1 MKKIVLVDGNN
12 LLFRSYY
19 ATAYTGNI
27 MRNKEGFPTNG
38 VYGFVNMINK
48 IISEEKPEYMMV
60 AFDIGKTFRHEKY
73 ERYKDGRR
81 ETPDDLKVQFPVAK
95 KILTAMGI
103 KYLECAGYEAD
114 DIIGTISMWC
124 EKDPEYEAL
133 IVSSDKDLLQL
144 ISDETVVKLL
154 KTKDYIWMDK
164 KTFNDTYGFDP
175 IHMIDLK
182 ALMGDSSDNIPGVKG
197 IGEKGAIKLVSEYK
211 TIDNI
216 YENIDKIKGA
226 MQIKLIDGKEDA
238 YYSKD
243 LVTIYREVPL
253 DITFDDLL
261 YKGEN
266 ADELIDIYNDLGF
279 YSLLRKI
286 NTSEVKKNKEIV
298 GEFVDIPD
306 TAETEKNK
314 VNNNCNE
321 NIIDNDKNESIV
333 ENIKILS
340 NNEDIDKNKIEEFK
354 IISDIND
361 IKISED
367 TSIYLDTT
375 IGNYH
380 NAEILGIALYNSTL
394 SCYIPFDIF
403 KNNTSILDTNY
414 NLSTYDYK
422 KLIVVFNKYG
432 IKVPN
437 INFDTMISAYLLNY
451 ETKDDICYLANK
463 LEVEIPSY
471 DKKEV
476 VTTEE
481 AARRA
486 ILKAKFIYNTKDKLY
501 ENMKKEDNIYLF
513 ESIEMPLTKVLAN
526 MEIEGIRVDKKV
538 LEEMGT
544 EIKIKLEIL
553 TRDIYNY
560 AGEEFNI
567 NSPKQLGEILFDKL
581 KLPGTKKNK
590 NGYATDIDVLKKLT
604 EYPIINKI
612 LEYRA
617 LAKLYS
623 TYIDGIISTI
633 RKDGKIHTIYT
644 QTLTRTG
651 RLSSIEPNLQNIP
664 MRSEYGRLIRK
675 AFIPENNS
683 VILSSDYSQ
692 IELRVFAHLS
702 GVNDLINAF
711 KEGVDIHTKTAM
723 DIFKV
728 PMEGVTKNM
737 RRQAKAVN
745 FGILYGISSYGLA
758 EDIGIPVKEAKE
770 FINKYFETYPGVK
783 DYMDKEIDEAKRTG
797 YVKTIMNRKRVIEE
811 LKSSNYK
818 VRSMGERMALNTP
831 VQGSASDI
839 LKKAMV
845 EINNIFEKENIKSKM
860 LLQVHDELIFN
871 VYNDEIDKVKD
882 IVYNTMTKV
891 FELKVPLDVDIELG
905 NNWYEAK

>member
-19 ATAYTGNI
+19 ATAYTGNV

-48 IISEEKPEYMMV
+48 IISDEKPEYMMV

-73 ERYKDGRR
+73 ERYKDGRK

-103 KYLECAGYEAD
+103 KYLEYAGYEAD

-226 MQIKLIDGKEDA
+226 TQIKLIDGKEDA

-286 NTSEVKKNKEIV
+286 NTSDIKK
-298 GEFVDIPD
+298 
-306 TAETEKNK
+306 EK
-314 VNNNCNE
+314 
-321 NIIDNDKNESIV
+321 SR
-333 ENIKILS
+333 
-340 NNEDIDKNKIEEFK
+340 EEKFK

-380 NAEILGIALYNSTL
+380 DAEILGIALYNSTL
-394 SCYIPFDIF
+394 SCYIPYDIF
-403 KNNTSILDTNY
+403 KNNTSILDTDY

-451 ETKDDICYLANK
+451 YTKDDICYLANK
-463 LEVEIPSY
+463 LNIYIPSY

-476 VTTEE
+476 VTSEE
-481 AARRA
+481 AIRRA

-501 ENMKKEDNIYLF
+501 EDMKREDNIYLF
-513 ESIEMPLTKVLAN
+513 ESIEMPLAKVLAK
-526 MEIEGIRVDKKV
+526 METTGIRVDKKV

-581 KLPGTKKNK
+581 KLPGAKKNK

-633 RKDGKIHTIYT
+633 REDGKIHTIYT

-675 AFIPENNS
+675 AFIPEDNS

-783 DYMDKEIDEAKRTG
+783 DYMDKEIDEAKRNG

-811 LKSSNYK
+811 LKSSNYM

>member
-182 ALMGDSSDNIPGVKG
+182 ALMGDASDNIPGVKG

-226 MQIKLIDGKEDA
+226 TQIKLIDGKEDA

-253 DITFDDLL
+253 NVTFDDLL

-286 NTSEVKKNKEIV
+286 NTSDVKKE
-298 GEFVDIPD
+298 
-306 TAETEKNK
+306 
-314 VNNNCNE
+314 
-321 NIIDNDKNESIV
+321 
-333 ENIKILS
+333 
-340 NNEDIDKNKIEEFK
+340 EDRKEEFK

-361 IKISED
+361 VKISED

-375 IGNYH
+375 VGNYH
-380 NAEILGIALYNSTL
+380 DAEILGIALYNSTL
-394 SCYIPFDIF
+394 SCYIPYDIF

-437 INFDTMISAYLLNY
+437 ISFDTMISAYLLNY

-476 VTTEE
+476 VTAEE
-481 AARRA
+481 AIRRS

-501 ENMKKEDNIYLF
+501 KDMKNEDNIYLF
-513 ESIEMPLTKVLAN
+513 ENIEMPLTKVLAN

-581 KLPGTKKNK
+581 KLPGAKKNK

-633 RKDGKIHTIYT
+633 REDGKIHTIYT

-675 AFIPENNS
+675 AFIPEDNS

-783 DYMDKEIDEAKRTG
+783 DYMDKEIDEAKRNG

-811 LKSSNYK
+811 LKSSNYM

>member
-73 ERYKDGRR
+73 ERYKDGRK

-226 MQIKLIDGKEDA
+226 TQIKLIDGKEDA

-286 NTSEVKKNKEIV
+286 NTSDIKK
-298 GEFVDIPD
+298 
-306 TAETEKNK
+306 EK
-314 VNNNCNE
+314 
-321 NIIDNDKNESIV
+321 SR
-333 ENIKILS
+333 
-340 NNEDIDKNKIEEFK
+340 EEKFK

-361 IKISED
+361 VKISED

-380 NAEILGIALYNSTL
+380 DAEILGIALYNSTL
-394 SCYIPFDIF
+394 SCYIPYDIF
-403 KNNTSILDTNY
+403 KNNTSILDTDY

-463 LEVEIPSY
+463 LNIYIPSY

-486 ILKAKFIYNTKDKLY
+486 ILKARFIYNTKDKLY
-501 ENMKKEDNIYLF
+501 EDMKREDNIYLF
-513 ESIEMPLTKVLAN
+513 ENIEMPLAKVLAK
-526 MEIEGIRVDKKV
+526 METTGIRVDKKV

-581 KLPGTKKNK
+581 KLPGAKKNK

-633 RKDGKIHTIYT
+633 REDGKIHTIYT

-675 AFIPENNS
+675 AFIPEDNS

-783 DYMDKEIDEAKRTG
+783 DYMDKEIDEAKRNG

-811 LKSSNYK
+811 LKSSNYM

>member
-182 ALMGDSSDNIPGVKG
+182 ALMGDASDNIPGVKG

-286 NTSEVKKNKEIV
+286 NTSDIKK
-298 GEFVDIPD
+298 
-306 TAETEKNK
+306 EK
-314 VNNNCNE
+314 
-321 NIIDNDKNESIV
+321 SR
-333 ENIKILS
+333 
-340 NNEDIDKNKIEEFK
+340 EEKFK

-361 IKISED
+361 VKISED

-380 NAEILGIALYNSTL
+380 DAEILGIALYNSTL
-394 SCYIPFDIF
+394 SYYIPYDIF
-403 KNNTSILDTNY
+403 KNNTNILDTDY

-451 ETKDDICYLANK
+451 DTKDDICYLANK

-486 ILKAKFIYNTKDKLY
+486 ILKARFIYNTKDKLY
-501 ENMKKEDNIYLF
+501 EDMKREDNIYLF

-581 KLPGTKKNK
+581 KLPGAKKNK

>member
-19 ATAYTGNI
+19 ATAYTGNV

-154 KTKDYIWMDK
+154 KTKDYVWMDK

-226 MQIKLIDGKEDA
+226 TQIKLIDGKEDA

-286 NTSEVKKNKEIV
+286 NTSDIKK
-298 GEFVDIPD
+298 
-306 TAETEKNK
+306 EK
-314 VNNNCNE
+314 
-321 NIIDNDKNESIV
+321 SR
-333 ENIKILS
+333 
-340 NNEDIDKNKIEEFK
+340 EDEFK

-361 IKISED
+361 VKISED

-380 NAEILGIALYNSTL
+380 DAEILGIALYNSTL
-394 SCYIPFDIF
+394 SCYIPYDIF
-403 KNNTSILDTNY
+403 KNNTSILDTDY

-463 LEVEIPSY
+463 LNIYIPSY

-476 VTTEE
+476 VTSEE
-481 AARRA
+481 AIRRA

-501 ENMKKEDNIYLF
+501 EDMKREDNIYLF
-513 ESIEMPLTKVLAN
+513 ESIEMPLAKVLAN

-581 KLPGTKKNK
+581 KLPGAKKNK

-633 RKDGKIHTIYT
+633 REDGKIHTIYT

-783 DYMDKEIDEAKRTG
+783 DYMDKEIDEAKRNG

-811 LKSSNYK
+811 LKSSNYM

>member
-226 MQIKLIDGKEDA
+226 TQIKLIDGKEDA

-286 NTSEVKKNKEIV
+286 NTSDIKK
-298 GEFVDIPD
+298 
-306 TAETEKNK
+306 EK
-314 VNNNCNE
+314 
-321 NIIDNDKNESIV
+321 SR
-333 ENIKILS
+333 
-340 NNEDIDKNKIEEFK
+340 EEKFK

-380 NAEILGIALYNSTL
+380 DAEILGIALYNSTL
-394 SCYIPFDIF
+394 SCYIPYDIF
-403 KNNTSILDTNY
+403 KNNTSILDTDY

-463 LEVEIPSY
+463 LNIYIPSY

-476 VTTEE
+476 VTSEE
-481 AARRA
+481 AIRRA

-501 ENMKKEDNIYLF
+501 EDMKREDNIYLF
-513 ESIEMPLTKVLAN
+513 ESIEMPLAKVLAN

-581 KLPGTKKNK
+581 KLPGAKKNK

-633 RKDGKIHTIYT
+633 REDGKIHTIYT

-675 AFIPENNS
+675 AFIPEDNS

-783 DYMDKEIDEAKRTG
+783 DYMDKEIDEAKRNG

-811 LKSSNYK
+811 LKSSNYM

>member
-19 ATAYTGNI
+19 ATAYTGNV

-144 ISDETVVKLL
+144 ISDETIVKLL

-226 MQIKLIDGKEDA
+226 MQIKLIDGREDA

-253 DITFDDLL
+253 NVTFDDLL

-286 NTSEVKKNKEIV
+286 NTNEVKKEENRE
-298 GEFVDIPD
+298 
-306 TAETEKNK
+306 EKFK
-314 VNNNCNE
+314 V
-321 NIIDNDKNESIV
+321 
-333 ENIKILS
+333 
-340 NNEDIDKNKIEEFK
+340 
-354 IISDIND
+354 ISDTND

-375 IGNYH
+375 VGNY
-380 NAEILGIALYNSTL
+380 NDAEILGIALYNSTL
-394 SCYIPFDIF
+394 SCYIPYDIF
-403 KNNTSILDTNY
+403 KNNTSILDTEY

-422 KLIVVFNKYG
+422 KLIVIFNKYG

-476 VTTEE
+476 VTSEE
-481 AARRA
+481 AIRRA

-501 ENMKKEDNIYLF
+501 EDMKREDNIYLF
-513 ESIEMPLTKVLAN
+513 ESIEMPLAKVLAN

-581 KLPGTKKNK
+581 KLPGAKKNK

-623 TYIDGIISTI
+623 TYIDGIINTI
-633 RKDGKIHTIYT
+633 REDGKIHTIYT

-675 AFIPENNS
+675 AFIPEENS

-758 EDIGIPVKEAKE
+758 EDIGISVKEAKE

-783 DYMDKEIDEAKRTG
+783 DYMDKEIDEAKRNG

-811 LKSSNYK
+811 LKSSNYM

-845 EINNIFEKENIKSKM
+845 EINNIFEQENIKSKM

>member
-226 MQIKLIDGKEDA
+226 TQIKLIDGKEDA

-286 NTSEVKKNKEIV
+286 NTSDIKK
-298 GEFVDIPD
+298 
-306 TAETEKNK
+306 EK
-314 VNNNCNE
+314 
-321 NIIDNDKNESIV
+321 SR
-333 ENIKILS
+333 
-340 NNEDIDKNKIEEFK
+340 EEKFK

-361 IKISED
+361 VKISED

-380 NAEILGIALYNSTL
+380 DAEILGIALYNSTL
-394 SCYIPFDIF
+394 SCYIPYDIF
-403 KNNTSILDTNY
+403 KNNTSILDTDY

-451 ETKDDICYLANK
+451 DTKDDICYLANK
-463 LEVEIPSY
+463 LNIYIPSY

-486 ILKAKFIYNTKDKLY
+486 ILKARFIYNTKDKLY
-501 ENMKKEDNIYLF
+501 EDMKREDNIYLF
-513 ESIEMPLTKVLAN
+513 ESIEMPLAKVLAK
-526 MEIEGIRVDKKV
+526 METTGIRVDKKV

-581 KLPGTKKNK
+581 KLPGAKKNK

-633 RKDGKIHTIYT
+633 REDGKIHTIYT

-675 AFIPENNS
+675 AFIPEDNS

-783 DYMDKEIDEAKRTG
+783 DYMDKEIDEAKRNG

-811 LKSSNYK
+811 LKSSNYM

-845 EINNIFEKENIKSKM
+845 EISDIFEKENIKSKM

>member
-27 MRNKEGFPTNG
+27 MRNKDGFPTNG
-38 VYGFVNMINK
+38 LYGFVNMINK

-73 ERYKDGRR
+73 ERYKDGRK
-81 ETPDDLKVQFPVAK
+81 ETPEDLKLQFPVAK

-114 DIIGTISMWC
+114 DIIGTVSLWC

-154 KTKDYIWMDK
+154 KSKDYIMMDK
-164 KTFNDTYGFDP
+164 NTFKETYGFDP
-175 IHMIDLK
+175 INMIDLK
-182 ALMGDSSDNIPGVKG
+182 ALMGDASDNIPGVKG
-197 IGEKGAIKLVSEYK
+197 IGEKGAIKLISEYN
-211 TIDNI
+211 TIDNL
-216 YENIDKIKGA
+216 YDNIGNIKGA
-226 MQIKLIDGKEDA
+226 MQTKLIEGKEDA
-238 YYSKD
+238 YYSRD

-253 DITFDDLL
+253 DVNFNDLI
-261 YKGEN
+261 YKKEN
-266 ADELIDIYNDLGF
+266 TNELIDIYNNLGF
-279 YSLLRKI
+279 YSLLRKMD
-286 NTSEVKKNKEIV
+286 NTEKEVKEK
-298 GEFVDIPD
+298 FV
-306 TAETEKNK
+306 K
-314 VNNNCNE
+314 
-321 NIIDNDKNESIV
+321 
-333 ENIKILS
+333 
-340 NNEDIDKNKIEEFK
+340 EEFK
-354 IISDIND
+354 VISNIDDVVID
-361 IKISED
+361 ED
-367 TSIYLDTT
+367 TAIYLDTT

-380 NAEILGIALYNSTL
+380 DAQILGISLYNKKY
-394 SCYIPFDIF
+394 SCYIPYDIF
-403 KNNTSILDTNY
+403 KSNTDILNTNY
-414 NLSTYDYK
+414 NLFTYDYK
-422 KLIVVFNKYG
+422 KLIVVFNRYG

-437 INFDTMISAYLLNY
+437 IIFDTMISAYLLNY
-451 ETKDDICYLANK
+451 ETKDDICYLANNMNYN
-463 LEVEIPSY
+463 IPSY

-476 VTTEE
+476 ITVEE
-481 AARRA
+481 ANKRA
-486 ILKAKFIYNTKDKLY
+486 ILKAKFIYSTKNKLY
-501 ENMKKEDNIYLF
+501 EEMKKEDTIYLF
-513 ESIEMPLTKVLAN
+513 ENIEMPLAKVLAK
-526 MEIEGIRVDKKV
+526 MEIEGIRVDKNI
-538 LEEMGT
+538 LNDMGE
-544 EIKIKLEIL
+544 EIKIKLELI
-553 TRDIYNY
+553 TKDIYNY

-581 KLPGTKKNK
+581 KLPGAKKNK
-590 NGYATDIDVLKKLT
+590 TGYVTDVDVLKKLVDF
-604 EYPIINKI
+604 PIVNKI

-623 TYIDGIISTI
+623 TYIDGIINTI
-633 RKDGKIHTIYT
+633 REDEKIHTIYT

-675 AFIPENNS
+675 AFLPEENS
-683 VILSSDYSQ
+683 IIMSSDYSQ

-702 GVNDLINAF
+702 GVSELINAF
-711 KEGVDIHTKTAM
+711 NDGIDIHTKTAM
-723 DIFKV
+723 DIFNV
-728 PMEGVTKNM
+728 PDEGVTKNM

-745 FGILYGISSYGLA
+745 FGILYGISSYGLS
-758 EDIGIPVKEAKE
+758 EDLGISVKEAKD

-783 DYMDKEIDEAKRTG
+783 DYMNSEIEEAKKNG

-811 LKSSNYK
+811 LKSSNYM

-831 VQGSASDI
+831 IQGSASDI

-845 EINNIFEKENIKSKM
+845 EIDNIFEKENIKSKM

-871 VYNDEIDKVKD
+871 VYKDELDKVKD

-891 FELKVPLDVDIELG
+891 FNLKVPLDVDIEVG

>member
-48 IISEEKPEYMMV
+48 IISDEKPEYMMV

-226 MQIKLIDGKEDA
+226 TQIKLIDGKEDA

-286 NTSEVKKNKEIV
+286 NTSEVKKKE
-298 GEFVDIPD
+298 DR
-306 TAETEKNK
+306 K
-314 VNNNCNE
+314 
-321 NIIDNDKNESIV
+321 
-333 ENIKILS
+333 
-340 NNEDIDKNKIEEFK
+340 EEFK

-361 IKISED
+361 VKISED

-380 NAEILGIALYNSTL
+380 DAEILGIALYNSTL
-394 SCYIPFDIF
+394 SCYIPYDIF
-403 KNNTSILDTNY
+403 KNNTSILDTDY

-463 LEVEIPSY
+463 LNIYIPSY

-486 ILKAKFIYNTKDKLY
+486 ILKARFIYNTKDKLY
-501 ENMKKEDNIYLF
+501 EDMKMEDNIYLF
-513 ESIEMPLTKVLAN
+513 ESIEMPLAKVLAK
-526 MEIEGIRVDKKV
+526 METTGIRVDKKV

-581 KLPGTKKNK
+581 KLPGAKKNK

-633 RKDGKIHTIYT
+633 REDGKIHTIYT

-675 AFIPENNS
+675 AFIPEDNS

-783 DYMDKEIDEAKRTG
+783 DYMDKEIDEAKRNG

-811 LKSSNYK
+811 LKSSNYM

-845 EINNIFEKENIKSKM
+845 EISDIFEKENIKSKM

-905 NNWYEAK
+905 NNWYESK

>member
-226 MQIKLIDGKEDA
+226 TQIKLIDGKEDA

-253 DITFDDLL
+253 NVTFDDLL

-286 NTSEVKKNKEIV
+286 NTSDIKK
-298 GEFVDIPD
+298 
-306 TAETEKNK
+306 EK
-314 VNNNCNE
+314 
-321 NIIDNDKNESIV
+321 SR
-333 ENIKILS
+333 
-340 NNEDIDKNKIEEFK
+340 EEKFK

-361 IKISED
+361 VKISED

-380 NAEILGIALYNSTL
+380 DAEILGIALYNSTL
-394 SCYIPFDIF
+394 SCYIPYDIF
-403 KNNTSILDTNY
+403 KNNTSILDTDY

-463 LEVEIPSY
+463 LNIYIPSY

-486 ILKAKFIYNTKDKLY
+486 ILKARFIYNTKDKLY
-501 ENMKKEDNIYLF
+501 EDMKREDNIYLF
-513 ESIEMPLTKVLAN
+513 ESIEMPLAKVLAK
-526 MEIEGIRVDKKV
+526 METTGIRVDKKV

-581 KLPGTKKNK
+581 KLPGAKKNK

-633 RKDGKIHTIYT
+633 REDGKIHTIYT

-675 AFIPENNS
+675 AFIPEDNS

-783 DYMDKEIDEAKRTG
+783 DYMDKEIDEAKRNG

-811 LKSSNYK
+811 LKSSNYM

>member
-48 IISEEKPEYMMV
+48 IISDEKPEYMMV

-182 ALMGDSSDNIPGVKG
+182 ALMGDASDNIPGVKG

-286 NTSEVKKNKEIV
+286 NTSDIKK
-298 GEFVDIPD
+298 
-306 TAETEKNK
+306 EK
-314 VNNNCNE
+314 
-321 NIIDNDKNESIV
+321 SR
-333 ENIKILS
+333 
-340 NNEDIDKNKIEEFK
+340 EEKFK

-361 IKISED
+361 VKISED

-380 NAEILGIALYNSTL
+380 DAEILGIALYNSTL

-403 KNNTSILDTNY
+403 KNNTSILDTDY

-486 ILKAKFIYNTKDKLY
+486 ILKARFIYNTKDKLY

-581 KLPGTKKNK
+581 KLPGAKKNK

-633 RKDGKIHTIYT
+633 REDGKIHTIYT

-664 MRSEYGRLIRK
+664 MRSEYGRLIRN
-675 AFIPENNS
+675 AFIPEDNS

>member
-48 IISEEKPEYMMV
+48 IISDEKPEYMMV

-226 MQIKLIDGKEDA
+226 TQIKLIDGKEDA

-286 NTSEVKKNKEIV
+286 NTSDIKK
-298 GEFVDIPD
+298 
-306 TAETEKNK
+306 EK
-314 VNNNCNE
+314 
-321 NIIDNDKNESIV
+321 SR
-333 ENIKILS
+333 
-340 NNEDIDKNKIEEFK
+340 EEKFK

-361 IKISED
+361 VKISED

-380 NAEILGIALYNSTL
+380 DAEILGIALYNSTL
-394 SCYIPFDIF
+394 SCYIPYDIF
-403 KNNTSILDTNY
+403 KNNTSILDTDY

-451 ETKDDICYLANK
+451 DTKDDICYLANK
-463 LEVEIPSY
+463 LNIYIPSY

-481 AARRA
+481 AIRRA

-501 ENMKKEDNIYLF
+501 EDMKREDNIYLF
-513 ESIEMPLTKVLAN
+513 ESIEMPLAKVLAK
-526 MEIEGIRVDKKV
+526 METTGIRVDKKV

-581 KLPGTKKNK
+581 KLPGAKKNK

-633 RKDGKIHTIYT
+633 REDGKIHTIYT

-675 AFIPENNS
+675 AFIPEDNS

-783 DYMDKEIDEAKRTG
+783 DYMDKEIDEAKRNG

-811 LKSSNYK
+811 LKSSNYM

>member
-226 MQIKLIDGKEDA
+226 TQIKLIDGKEDA

-286 NTSEVKKNKEIV
+286 NTSDIKK
-298 GEFVDIPD
+298 
-306 TAETEKNK
+306 EK
-314 VNNNCNE
+314 
-321 NIIDNDKNESIV
+321 SR
-333 ENIKILS
+333 
-340 NNEDIDKNKIEEFK
+340 EEKFK

-361 IKISED
+361 VKISED

-380 NAEILGIALYNSTL
+380 DAEILGIALYNSTL

-403 KNNTSILDTNY
+403 KNNTSILDTDY

-463 LEVEIPSY
+463 LNIYIPSY

-501 ENMKKEDNIYLF
+501 EDMKREDNIYLF
-513 ESIEMPLTKVLAN
+513 ENIEMPLAKVLAK
-526 MEIEGIRVDKKV
+526 METTGIRVDKKV

-581 KLPGTKKNK
+581 KLPGAKKNK

-633 RKDGKIHTIYT
+633 REDGKIHTIYT

-675 AFIPENNS
+675 AFIPEDNS

-783 DYMDKEIDEAKRTG
+783 DYMDKEIDEAKRNG

-811 LKSSNYK
+811 LKSSNYM

-905 NNWYEAK
+905 NNWYESK

>member
-27 MRNKEGFPTNG
+27 MRNKDGFPTNG
-38 VYGFVNMINK
+38 LYGFVNMINK

-73 ERYKDGRR
+73 ERYKDGRK
-81 ETPDDLKVQFPVAK
+81 ETPEDLKLQFPVAK

-114 DIIGTISMWC
+114 DIIGTVSLWC

-154 KTKDYIWMDK
+154 KSKDYIIMDK
-164 KTFNDTYGFDP
+164 KTFKETYGFNP
-175 IHMIDLK
+175 INMIDLK
-182 ALMGDSSDNIPGVKG
+182 ALMGDASDNIPGVKG
-197 IGEKGAIKLVSEYK
+197 IGEKGAIKLISEYN
-211 TIDNI
+211 TIDNL
-216 YENIDKIKGA
+216 YDNIGNIKGA
-226 MQIKLIDGKEDA
+226 MQTKLIEGKEDA
-238 YYSKD
+238 YYSRD

-253 DITFDDLL
+253 DVNFNDLI
-261 YKGEN
+261 YKKEN
-266 ADELIDIYNDLGF
+266 TNELIDIYNNLGF
-279 YSLLRKI
+279 YSLLRKMD
-286 NTSEVKKNKEIV
+286 NTEKEVKE
-298 GEFVDIPD
+298 EFV
-306 TAETEKNK
+306 K
-314 VNNNCNE
+314 
-321 NIIDNDKNESIV
+321 
-333 ENIKILS
+333 
-340 NNEDIDKNKIEEFK
+340 EEFK
-354 IISDIND
+354 VISNIND
-361 IKISED
+361 VVIDED
-367 TSIYLDTT
+367 TAIYLDTT

-380 NAEILGIALYNSTL
+380 DAQILGISLYNKKY
-394 SCYIPFDIF
+394 SCYIPYDIF
-403 KNNTSILDTNY
+403 KSNTDILNTKY
-414 NLSTYDYK
+414 NLFTYDYK
-422 KLIVVFNKYG
+422 KLIVVFNKYC

-437 INFDTMISAYLLNY
+437 IIFDTMISAYLLNY
-451 ETKDDICYLANK
+451 ETKDDICYLANNMNYN
-463 LEVEIPSY
+463 IPSY

-476 VTTEE
+476 ITVEE
-481 AARRA
+481 ANKRA
-486 ILKAKFIYNTKDKLY
+486 ILKAKFIYSTKNKLY
-501 ENMKKEDNIYLF
+501 EEMKKEDTIYLF
-513 ESIEMPLTKVLAN
+513 ENIEMPLAKVLAK
-526 MEIEGIRVDKKV
+526 MEIEGIRVDKNI
-538 LEEMGT
+538 LNDMGE
-544 EIKIKLEIL
+544 EIKIKLELI
-553 TRDIYNY
+553 TKDIYNY

-581 KLPGTKKNK
+581 KLPGAKKNK
-590 NGYATDIDVLKKLT
+590 TGYVTDVDVLKKLVDF
-604 EYPIINKI
+604 PIVNKI

-623 TYIDGIISTI
+623 TYIDGIINTI
-633 RKDGKIHTIYT
+633 REDKKIHTIYT

-675 AFIPENNS
+675 AFLPEENS
-683 VILSSDYSQ
+683 IIMSSDYSQ

-702 GVNDLINAF
+702 GVSDLINAF
-711 KEGVDIHTKTAM
+711 NDGIDIHTKTAM
-723 DIFKV
+723 DIFNV
-728 PMEGVTKNM
+728 PDEGVTKNM

-745 FGILYGISSYGLA
+745 FGILYGISSYGLS
-758 EDIGIPVKEAKE
+758 EDLGISVKEAKD

-783 DYMDKEIDEAKRTG
+783 DYMNSEIEEAKKNG

-811 LKSSNYK
+811 LKSSNYM

-831 VQGSASDI
+831 IQGSASDI

-845 EINNIFEKENIKSKM
+845 EIDNIFEKENIKSKM

-871 VYNDEIDKVKD
+871 VYKDELDKVKD

-891 FELKVPLDVDIELG
+891 FNLKVPLDVDIEVG